1 MSTTKKTPAP
11 RRRPP
16 KKPALAPVPPPCG
29 TCAGTGETT
38 TAVRV
43 GRKRRA
49 IDATQSALC
58 PDCFGTGTT

>member
-1 MSTTKKTPAP
+1 MATTKKPPAP

-16 KKPALAPVPPPCG
+16 KKPAPAPAPCG

-43 GRKRRA
+43 GRTRRQ

-58 PDCFGTGTT
+58 PDCFGTGTA